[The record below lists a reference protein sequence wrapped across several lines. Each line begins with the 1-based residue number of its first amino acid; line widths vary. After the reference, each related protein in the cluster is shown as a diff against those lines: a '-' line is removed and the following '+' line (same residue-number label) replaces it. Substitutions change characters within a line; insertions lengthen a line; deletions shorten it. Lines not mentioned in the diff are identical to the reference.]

1 MGIQDRDYYWDK
13 QKTAA
18 KSKAG
23 GFDSLPNYNK
33 YRQKPAQRNSGN
45 LRYLLLPALVL
56 FGLWQGAD
64 RTLKQRAAHQPASP
78 AISIPGRDNEPVAV
92 PITGGLEIKA
102 DRQGHFRGTAYIN
115 NVPMPFLI
123 DTGATVTT
131 IPANLAY
138 AANLPSGVPI
148 NSNTAG
154 GKVVDRLTQVSS
166 LKIGNAEVRN
176 LDATINQHLDEVLIG
191 MNTLKYFTITQSGN
205 TMTLVA
211 NGSTPDQIVRA
222 PAVASAPLIPN
233 TVAPQQPVSPS
244 EIKRQAT
251 IKKTVVCDANH
262 VCTTK
267 YSDR

>member
-1 MGIQDRDYYWDK
+1 MGIQDRDYYWEK
-13 QKTAA
+13 HKAA
-18 KSKAG
+18 SKSNVG
-23 GFDSLPNYNK
+23 DFDQLLKRGK
-33 YRQKPAQRNSGN
+33 YRQKPAKQSSGS
-45 LRYLLLPALVL
+45 LRYLLVPALML

-64 RTLKQRAAHQPASP
+64 RLLKQRAVHHPTSP
-78 AISIPGRDNEPVAV
+78 TILVPGRSEPVAI
-92 PITGGLEIKA
+92 PISGGLEITA

-123 DTGATVTT
+123 DTGATLTS

-138 AANLPSGVPI
+138 AANLPVGMPI

-154 GKVVDRLTQVSS
+154 GKVVDRLTQLTS
-166 LKIGNAEVRN
+166 LKIGNAEIRN
-176 LDATINQHLDEVLIG
+176 LDAAINQHLEEVLIG

-211 NGSTPDQIVRA
+211 NGSSPDQIARA
-222 PAVASAPLIPN
+222 PIMPPSPVLPN
-233 TVAPQQPVSPS
+233 TLAVEQPIAKP
-244 EIKRQAT
+244 EIKRPTA
-251 IKKTVVCDANH
+251 IKRTVSCDANH